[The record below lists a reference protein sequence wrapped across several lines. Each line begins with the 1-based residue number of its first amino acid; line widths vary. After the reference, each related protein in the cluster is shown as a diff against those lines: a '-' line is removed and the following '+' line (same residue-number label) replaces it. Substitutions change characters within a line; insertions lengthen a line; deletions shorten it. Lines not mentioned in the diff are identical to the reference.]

1 MLSTSLRWGAISGGV
16 MLVAAA
22 LSFLFIGRLDAST
35 YGIAEI
41 AGYTSIILGLAVIW
55 FAVARRYS
63 GDAAAAS
70 LWDRIRL
77 GLGIAFVAGL
87 IFAAFDT
94 FYTLVLNPGFMQ
106 SYYDYYLSTLPVQS
120 GPEYDRLV
128 AELESQ
134 RAMFGSPLAI
144 FFVMAVTV
152 WAAGIV
158 ISVLVALI
166 HKYLVGGRAKA
177 A

>member
-16 MLVAAA
+16 MLAAAA
-22 LSFLFIGRLDAST
+22 LSFVFIGRLDAST
-35 YGIAEI
+35 YGVAEI

-55 FAVARRYS
+55 LAVARRFS
-63 GDAAAAS
+63 GEAAS
-70 LWDRIRL
+70 AGLWDRIRL
-77 GLGIAFVAGL
+77 GLGITFIAGL

-94 FYTLVLNPGFMQ
+94 FYTFVLNPGFMQ
-106 SYYDYYLSTLPVQS
+106 SYYDYYLTTLPVQS

-134 RAMFGSPLAI
+134 RAMFASPVAI
-144 FFVMAVTV
+144 FFVMAATV

-166 HKYLVGGRAKA
+166 HKYLIGRRARTA
-177 A
+177 